1 MPPQRVED
9 CLDLEMR
16 QHGLVPTAQQVRQGI
31 KAGAVRQRTGVEVGV
46 ALVEHVYVGVIAM
59 AHKEQTAVTQ
69 HRAFRSAG
77 RSARV
82 KQPCRVGRRCIDR
95 THRCAPL

>member
-1 MPPQRVED
+1 MTLQRVED
-9 CLDLEMR
+9 RLDLEMR
-16 QHGLVPTAQQVRQGI
+16 EHDLMPAAQQMRQCV

-46 ALVEHVYVGVIAM
+46 ALIEHVYVGVIAM